1 MKNIYLSSAFL
12 LFMVSVQ
19 AQTITRSN
27 LPDPGDAYEGITVLA
42 ESDETWNPG
51 AAGDNQVWDFSRFT
65 GDLTPFEYVPVNSS
79 VYSSAQMKLSLGI
92 MGEVYFAASE
102 SDYRMTGMASDF
114 IEGIEFNVPYQN
126 ELVMFRFPM
135 MYGSSFKDTARAE
148 YTEFK
153 EDVKHPDLPFP
164 VSASV
169 TTKRTTFSETT
180 VDGRGILKLPGVEYQ
195 DVLRVR
201 ISSAIKDTA
210 IARNLPIVG
219 DYTLGTPLSSLEEY
233 YFFSEDYKHQL
244 AYFIR
249 FSTDRGRPDRE
260 PLAYDYIFLYP
271 SATPVVTSTL
281 SAETEGNRV
290 YPNPAQN
297 LINFDLK
304 DASSIELY
312 DMKGQRVTQ
321 GQLSEGMR
329 SLDIS
334 TVAPG
339 VYTYRIATKSGEM
352 ITGKVTVR

>member
-1 MKNIYLSSAFL
+1 MKNIYLASAFL
-12 LFMVSVQ
+12 LLMGSVQ

-27 LPDPGDAYEGITVLA
+27 LPEPGEEYPGIVIGI
-42 ESDETWNPG
+42 EDGSWSPG
-51 AAGDNQVWDFSRFT
+51 TAGDNQVWDFSGLT
-65 GDLTPFEYVPVNSS
+65 GDHMSSEYVSVNSPI
-79 VYSSAQMKLSLGI
+79 YTTAQMKLSIGI
-92 MGEVYFAASE
+92 MGEVYYAASE
-102 SDYRMTGMASDF
+102 SEYRMTGTASSF

-135 MYGSSFKDTARAE
+135 MYGDTFKDTALAVFTE
-148 YTEFK
+148 YHEN
-153 EDVKHPDLPFP
+153 VKVSPFP
-164 VSASV
+164 PASGDV
-169 TTKRTTFSETT
+169 RTQRTTFSETT
-180 VDGRGILKLPGVEYQ
+180 VDGRGLLKLPGDFEYHN
-195 DVLRVR
+195 VLRVK
-201 ISSAIKDTA
+201 IVSDIKDTA
-210 IARNLPIVG
+210 TALNLPIIG
-219 DYTLGTPLSSLEEY
+219 DYTLGAPVSSMEEY

-244 AYFIR
+244 AYFLR
-249 FSTDRGRPDRE
+249 FSTDRGKPSGE
-260 PLAYDYIFLYP
+260 PLEYDYIFLYP

-281 SAETEGNRV
+281 SATAEENRV

-312 DMKGQRVTQ
+312 DMKGQRVSQ

-352 ITGKVTVR
+352 VTGKVTVR